1 MTSHLAQGIVDA
13 ANEVTISVPIVVR
26 LEGTK
31 VDEGKAILKKSSLD
45 IISASD
51 LLDAAKKAVQS
62 IHSN

>member
-1 MTSHLAQGIVDA
+1 VDA

-31 VDEGKAILKKSSLD
+31 VDEGKAIIKESSLD

-51 LLDAAKKAVQS
+51 LLDAANKAVQS
-62 IHSN
+62 IKNN